1 MKMPAKPE
9 KPGDIYWQKIYII
22 IIIYKNLPYLK
33 YYHIYIIII

>member
-1 MKMPAKPE
+1 MFQNFLE
-9 KPGDIYWQKIYII
+9 QGDIYWQKINII